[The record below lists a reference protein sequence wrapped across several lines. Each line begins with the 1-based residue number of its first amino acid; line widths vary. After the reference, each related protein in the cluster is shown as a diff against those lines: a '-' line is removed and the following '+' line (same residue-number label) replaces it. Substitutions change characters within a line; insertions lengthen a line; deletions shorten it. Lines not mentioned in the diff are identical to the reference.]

1 MDPTPIP
8 IAWDWPDVTTDHTR
22 RVGFWRR
29 RTPEV
34 FAVPH
39 GIGPLLVMPDT
50 NVLIDLHRNL
60 DTVQGAAFLGDPTA
74 ATDWTTSEHALR
86 DLLAVWWWRD
96 VRFHTGVWHLEDGRK
111 AAPPHRAA
119 ALRTAVDVWAQDFT
133 LRGDHKTILPDGVR
147 PREATCPVHPDR
159 PIIAS
164 RTETDDD
171 AARLP
176 AARLDRTMVQ
186 WALDEGC
193 HVFLTGDKKLL
204 KLHPGLQRR
213 GLAMHSPIS
222 LMRALR
228 DSGELAPVAQDLAP
242 DLAGLCAVYGM
253 RSEDDFE
260 PDGRRREDV
269 PPSAAQA

>member
-8 IAWDWPDVTTDHTR
+8 IAWDWPDVMTDHTQ

-29 RTPEV
+29 RTPDV

-39 GIGPLLVMPDT
+39 GVGPLLVMPDT

-74 ATDWTTSEHALR
+74 TTDWTTPEDALR

-96 VRFHTGVWHLEDGRK
+96 VRLCTGVWHLEDGRK

-119 ALRTAVDVWAQDFT
+119 ALRTAVDVWAQDFK

-159 PIIAS
+159 PISAS
-164 RTETDDD
+164 RSETDDG

-186 WALDEGC
+186 RALDEGC
-193 HVFLTGDKKLL
+193 HVFLTGDRKVL

-213 GLAMHSPIS
+213 GLSVLSPIS
-222 LMRALR
+222 MMRALR
-228 DSGELAPVAQDLAP
+228 DSGELEPVAQDLAP

-253 RSEDDFE
+253 RPEDDFE
-260 PDGRRREDV
+260 R
-269 PPSAAQA
+269 